1 MYPSKLLSFLLTFNS
16 KKDIF
21 YSINGG
27 KLMAITFNAQN
38 FQTEVL
44 SSDKPVLVDF
54 WAPWCGPCKMLT
66 PTIDKLATDFEGQ
79 AKVGKVNVDENQ
91 DLAAK
96 YSVTSIPTV
105 LVVYRG
111 EVVEQ
116 FIGVQPLN
124 VYVDAINKYL

>member
-1 MYPSKLLSFLLTFNS
+1 
-16 KKDIF
+16 
-21 YSINGG
+21 
-27 KLMAITFNAQN
+27 MAITFNAQN